1 MPRLL
6 PISACALALLAIG
19 PRMTP
24 PAFAQGAA
32 TPVGLWQTYD
42 DKKGDLRSTIRI
54 EQQGGELV
62 GTIVE
67 TFLRPGEP
75 AHPTCERCSGEF
87 KDKPIVG
94 LRFMWGLTGSGRQF
108 DGGRVLDPEDG
119 KIYRVKITLSPDG
132 QRLDVRGYV
141 GVSMFGR
148 TQTWK
153 RPR

>member
-1 MPRLL
+1 MLRLT
-6 PISACALALLAIG
+6 PIAACAVAILVLG
-19 PRMTP
+19 SRVVP
-24 PAFAQGAA
+24 PAFAQAAA

-42 DKKGDLRSTIRI
+42 DKKGDLRSTVRI
-54 EQQGGELV
+54 DDQGGELV

-75 AHPTCERCSGEF
+75 AHPTCERCPGEF

-94 LRFMWGLTGSGRQF
+94 LRFMWGLRGSGRQF

-119 KIYRVKITLSPDG
+119 KIYRVKISLSPDG